1 MSETELVPTLMLFT
15 LIAALVIGIV
25 LFLRFRRKRANRHP
39 MEGQQERNVG
49 QAIDEHQ
56 RPPH

>member
-1 MSETELVPTLMLFT
+1 MPESELVPTLMLFT
-15 LIAALVIGIV
+15 LIAALLIGVV
-25 LFLRFRRKRANRHP
+25 LLLRFRRKRGNRHP
-39 MEGQQERNVG
+39 MAGQQERNVG